1 MMMSR
6 RFSSVGS
13 LARHLMKR
21 LKKAA
26 RGIFGL
32 FGFVLF
38 SLLSIVLPL
47 RVGWFT
53 VSRIGHF
60 AHETAF
66 QYAVRS
72 DSRTTR
78 WLDLR
83 CFSPKHPVSNEFLLT
98 MARRNFVIAQ
108 WALPTVQLARRLNLS
123 PRWLVDPDLPFSGRD
138 QNGLIVRTERRM
150 EFSADEDASAR
161 AWLASIG
168 MAPDEQFVCVMVRD
182 SAYLNETP
190 GHRPEDSGRSWAYH
204 DYRDTPIED
213 YAVAAEWLA
222 GQGVWVFRMGKIVR
236 GRLRT
241 TSNRVID
248 YANLPDRS
256 DFLDIWLMANCSLC
270 VSTGT
275 GPDTLAYAHDKL
287 VVHVN
292 FIPTVGMWS
301 WARTVVAPKPLF
313 LGEAPAPLS
322 LQATLTVNFGHTETF
337 REAGIRVGS
346 LAPEMIRDVVSE
358 AWQRH
363 SGSWEDTESDVRRQS
378 AAWADLQLNESFS
391 SLHAYRNPE
400 ARFSTVWLRAA
411 EAGRFEVRD

>member
-1 MMMSR
+1 MMIPR
-6 RFSSVGS
+6 RFSSVGI
-13 LARHLMKR
+13 LARHLTKR
-21 LKKAA
+21 IKKAA

-72 DSRTTR
+72 DSRTPR

-83 CFSPKHPVSNEFLLT
+83 CFSPKRPVSNEFLLT

-138 QNGLIVRTERRM
+138 QNGIIVRTERRM
-150 EFSADEDASAR
+150 QFSADEDASAR

-168 MAPDEQFVCVMVRD
+168 MSPDEPFVCLMVRD

-204 DYRDTPIED
+204 DYRDSLIED
-213 YAVAAEWLA
+213 YALAAEWLA
-222 GQGVWVFRMGKIVR
+222 GQGIWVLRMGKTVR
-236 GRLRT
+236 GHLEAA
-241 TSNRVID
+241 SERVVD

-256 DFLDIWLMANCSLC
+256 DFLDVWLMANCSLC

-275 GPDTLAYAHDKL
+275 GPDVLAYVHDRL

-292 FIPTVGMWS
+292 FIPAVGMWS

-313 LGEAPAPLS
+313 LDGSSVPQS
-322 LQATLTVNFGHTETF
+322 LRETLAVNFVHSDSF

-346 LAPEMIRDVVSE
+346 LSPEMIRDVVAE
-358 AWQRH
+358 AWQRNA
-363 SGSWEDTESDVRRQS
+363 GTWQDTDSDIRRQS
-378 AAWADLQLNESFS
+378 IAWDDLTVNATSRA
-391 SLHAYRNPE
+391 LHGHRNPE
-400 ARFSTVWLRAA
+400 ARFSSVWLRAA
-411 EAGRFEVRD
+411 ETRRFEPRD